1 MSYLAKQRLFYYKK
15 YKTDIWGFLHNT
27 LQVLHDDTIYKVHKT
42 YKYQKRLNKALK
54 ETTWVWLK
62 YENRLN
68 KKELCKME
76 SKKKFLK
83 LKLADKNEIIK
94 KFEILRYNFNYIKWL
109 NARNLSERKFR
120 HELLNSMISTGFR
133 WNFFIKETIS
143 KRLCNVFNI
152 LIEQKAEE
160 VKIFYRRPFIYE
172 PRVAMPSTRKRV
184 KNVEFTIFRLLKVF
198 FVIYSYNQLCKIA
211 YRAKLKSGVFEH
223 NFLSIIESKL
233 PSYIYRS
240 SLFPTLFESLDFV
253 KKSNVWVN
261 KQYKPLVFYNVK
273 LFDIVGFR
281 PFYKSYIVWAFF
293 KRLRRRAF
301 LFSFPRC
308 VYVSLCFL
316 FIILIKRITMRDI
329 INSFE
334 FDYFRL
340 SDHLP

>member
-42 YKYQKRLNKALK
+42 YKYQKRLNKRLK
-54 ETTWVWLK
+54 ETTWVLLK
-62 YENRLN
+62 YENKYNN
-68 KKELCKME
+68 KEFCKID
-76 SKKKFLK
+76 SKLDLLKFK
-83 LKLADKNEIIK
+83 LKDKSKIIK
-94 KFEILRYNFNYIKWL
+94 KFEKLRTNFKYIKYL
-109 NARNLSERKFR
+109 NKRYLEEKKYRQQLINKI
-120 HELLNSMISTGFR
+120 ISTGYR

-152 LIEQKAEE
+152 LIEQKTEE
-160 VKIFYRRPFIYE
+160 IKIFYRRPFIYE
-172 PRVAMPSTRKRV
+172 PRVAMPSTRKRLR
-184 KNVEFTIFRLLKVF
+184 NVEFTTFRLLKVF
-198 FVIYSYNQLCKIA
+198 FVIYSHNQLRRIA

-261 KQYKPLVFYNVK
+261 KQYQPLVFYNVK

-281 PFYKSYIVWAFF
+281 PFYKSYIIWAFF

-301 LFSFPRC
+301 LFSFPSY
-308 VYVSLCFL
+308 VYVSLSFL
-316 FIILIKRITMRDI
+316 FIILIKHVKMRDI

-340 SDHLP
+340 SDYLP